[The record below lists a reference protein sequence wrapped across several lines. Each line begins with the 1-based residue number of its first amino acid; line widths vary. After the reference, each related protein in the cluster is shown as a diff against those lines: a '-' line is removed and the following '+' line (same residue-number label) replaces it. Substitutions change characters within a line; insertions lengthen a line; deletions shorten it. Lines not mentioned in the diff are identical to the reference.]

1 MKAEDKTLK
10 NNPMNDEVIDYFF
23 NKSMLNI
30 GVLAELLNPDN
41 NEIDLTKTVNII
53 KELDEDVNILDDEI
67 EELKNKV
74 YNDNAMYTSFN
85 LGYICFLQ
93 GLYHDLLKKFN
104 SLLEIFNYYFKI
116 GVVKDGI

>member
-74 YNDNAMYTSFN
+74 
-85 LGYICFLQ
+85 
-93 GLYHDLLKKFN
+93 
-104 SLLEIFNYYFKI
+104 
-116 GVVKDGI
+116 